1 MSHLVNEIGLRLIK
15 AGIALLLGLLLYVVI
30 TGPLGNA
37 GSVELA
43 LLSWLSAAAFVLLVE
58 TGLF

>member
-15 AGIALLLGLLLYVVI
+15 AGIALLLGVLLYALI

-43 LLSWLSAAAFVLLVE
+43 LLCWLSGSAFVLLVE

>member
-15 AGIALLLGLLLYVVI
+15 AGIALLLGLLLYVLI

-43 LLSWLSAAAFVLLVE
+43 LLCWLSGSAFVLLVE

>member
-1 MSHLVNEIGLRLIK
+1 MSHLINEIGLRLVK
-15 AGIALLLGLLLYVVI
+15 TLIALVLGVVLYAVLTGLLGN
-30 TGPLGNA
+30 P

-43 LLSWLSAAAFVLLVE
+43 LLSWLSATAFVLLVE

>member
-1 MSHLVNEIGLRLIK
+1 MSHLINEIGLRLLK
-15 AGIALLLGLLLYVVI
+15 ALITLVLGIVVYAVL

>member
-15 AGIALLLGLLLYVVI
+15 AGVALLLGIVGYWFV

-43 LLSWLSAAAFVLLVE
+43 LLCWLSAAAFVLLVE

>member
-1 MSHLVNEIGLRLIK
+1 MSHLGAEIGLRLIK
-15 AGIALLLGLLLYVVI
+15 AGVAAALGLILYAVL

-43 LLSWLSAAAFVLLVE
+43 LLSWLSGAAFIVLVE
-58 TGLF
+58 TSPI